1 MWRYIRIQSS
11 NAKEAVLMTAW
22 LIRKFVPDAAN
33 TTNPD
38 VRAAYG
44 TLASIVGI
52 LVNLLLAAAK
62 FAMGILSGS
71 LAVTADAANNLSDAA
86 GSVVALISVRL
97 ARKPVDLD
105 HPFGHGRMEYLGS
118 LAVGVLIVIMG
129 VTLLRD
135 AVTSLLHP
143 EALTVSWVVVAV
155 LALSI
160 LGKLW
165 LYLFYRKTGDATKNG
180 TLLAAAQDSRGDMLA
195 TGAVLVSLVLNAVF
209 GLSPAFRID
218 GIIGLVVAFIVLKV
232 GWGVCSETLNSLLGG
247 RPDPEKTE
255 QLRSLLLARDGIL
268 GLHDLVL
275 HDYGPGRCFA
285 SVHAEVDAAGDI
297 LEIHELID
305 DAEREVG
312 QIMQMPICIHM
323 DPIVTTD
330 ERVNCVREQMSH
342 FLTTLDPA
350 LSMHDFRMVP
360 GEGHTNLIFD
370 CVLPAGYQQ
379 KDMVLSALNAHAR
392 SLDPTFRLVVMFDTD
407 FT

>member
-1 MWRYIRIQSS
+1 
-11 NAKEAVLMTAW
+11 MTAW

-33 TTNPD
+33 TNDPE
-38 VRAAYG
+38 VRASYG

-52 LVNLLLAAAK
+52 LVNLLLAGAK
-62 FAMGILSGS
+62 FLMGVLSGS
-71 LAVTADAANNLSDAA
+71 LAITADAANNLSDAA

-135 AVTSLLHP
+135 AVMSILHP
-143 EALTVSWVVVAV
+143 EALTVSWVVIVV
-155 LALSI
+155 LALSVF
-160 LGKLW
+160 GKWW
-165 LYLFYRKTGDATKNG
+165 LYLFYKKTGGDTKNG

-195 TGAVLVSLVLNAVF
+195 TSAVLVSLVLNVAF
-209 GLSPAFRID
+209 GWKVD
-218 GIIGLVVAFIVLKV
+218 GWIGLVVAIIVLKA
-232 GWGVCSETLNSLLGG
+232 GWGVCSETVDSLLGG

-255 QLRSLLLARDGIL
+255 QLRALLLSREGIL

-285 SVHAEVDAAGDI
+285 SVHAEVDAGGNI
-297 LEIHELID
+297 LDIHEMID

-312 QIMQMPICIHM
+312 AIMKMPICIHM
-323 DPIVTTD
+323 DPIVTGNEEVNRVRD
-330 ERVNCVREQMSH
+330 EMNH
-342 FLTTLDPA
+342 FLTAMDPA

-370 CVLPAGYQQ
+370 CVLPVGYQQ
-379 KDMVLSALNAHAR
+379 KDMVLNALTAHAR
-392 SLDPTFRLVVMFDTD
+392 SLNATYRLVVMFDTD
-407 FT
+407 YT